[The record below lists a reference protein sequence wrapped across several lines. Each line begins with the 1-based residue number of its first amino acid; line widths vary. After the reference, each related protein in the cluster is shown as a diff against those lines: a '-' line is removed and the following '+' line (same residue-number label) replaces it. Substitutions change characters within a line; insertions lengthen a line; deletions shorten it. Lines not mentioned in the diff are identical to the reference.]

1 MRKSLITILATM
13 ATFAALANSYTWTG
27 GGADA
32 TSWNDENNWD
42 PAGVPGGGDTATFTS
57 AATIADGIVV
67 SSDELKIYAN
77 GAVVTL
83 NGVISGGKLDLAEG
97 VTVNV
102 HMLYVPDGADGWT
115 EMPVGVYSA
124 ANMPAY
130 ISGAGSLRV
139 RGDGIGTL
147 LILR

>member
-1 MRKSLITILATM
+1 MTNVSEFAVSGGVLAIDSSSR
-13 ATFAALANSYTWTG
+13 LPRR
-27 GGADA
+27 ADCR
-32 TSWNDENNWD
+32 
-42 PAGVPGGGDTATFTS
+42 
-57 AATIADGIVV
+57 
-67 SSDELKIYAN
+67 L
-77 GAVVTL
+77 
-83 NGVISGGKLDLAEG
+83 SGGKLDLAED

-102 HMLYVPDGADGWT
+102 HYLYVSDGADGWT

-124 ANMPAY
+124 ANLPTY